1 MYADNISA
9 SVISLPKI
17 HDLFFK
23 SLSKETT
30 YFYTLRIRLSYF
42 FWSKFAGVLYT
53 NSDNY

>member
-1 MYADNISA
+1 MYPVNISA

-53 NSDNY
+53 KSDNY